1 MLFDEFVDYCEDHYG
16 DRHGI
21 YAAAVS
27 AAYALH
33 TLIEEDYDI
42 SPFFELILSE
52 VAWHSRNDTL
62 NFVKRG
68 WIDVD
73 GESKPPISKEEI
85 PF

>member
-1 MLFDEFVDYCEDHYG
+1 MLFEEFAEYCEDHYA

-27 AAYALH
+27 AAYGLR

-52 VAWHSRNDTL
+52 VARHSRYETL
-62 NFVKRG
+62 SFVKRG
-68 WIDVD
+68 WIKIDD
-73 GESKPPISKEEI
+73 ESNPPISGKEI